1 MNINDAYETRF
12 IKSDDLKG
20 RSHTVYIDHCEME
33 EVGMADDP
41 ESKPCLYFRDKKKG
55 LVLNKT
61 NAEAL
66 KAEYGPETDEW
77 EGKPVI
83 LFTMQ
88 VTYKGKSMPGL
99 RVRFPEHVEPAPD
112 EQQQYEGDQEEPPF

>member
-12 IKSDDLKG
+12 LKSEDLKG
-20 RSHTVYIDHCEME
+20 RAPTVYIDHCEME
-33 EVGMADDP
+33 EVGFEDSS
-41 ESKPCLYFRDKKKG
+41 ESKPCLYFKGKKKS

-61 NAEAL
+61 NADAL
-66 KAEYGPETDEW
+66 KAEYGPETDDW

-88 VTYKGKSMPGL
+88 VMFKGKSMPGL
-99 RVRFPEHVEPAPD
+99 RVRFPEHEEPASE